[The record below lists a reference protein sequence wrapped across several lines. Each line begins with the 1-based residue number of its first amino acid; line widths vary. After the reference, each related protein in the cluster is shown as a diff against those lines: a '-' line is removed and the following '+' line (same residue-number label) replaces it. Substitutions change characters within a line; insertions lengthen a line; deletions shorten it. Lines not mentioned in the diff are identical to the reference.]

1 MHLLVFS
8 LFPRR
13 FVQMSSERGCCREQI
28 VEAGLRDDGLTH
40 GMDQLAQQTPHAGSG
55 QTAQAERGESSSA
68 STDGS
73 SNSRISK
80 WARI

>member
-1 MHLLVFS
+1 LHLLVLAF
-8 LFPRR
+8 FPRR

-28 VEAGLRDDGLTH
+28 IEAGLRDDSLAH
-40 GMDQLAQQTPHAGSG
+40 GTDYLAQQTPQPGSG
-55 QTAQAERGESSSA
+55 QTADAERGESSSA

-73 SNSRISK
+73 SNSSISK